1 MAYLY
6 RHIRLDKNEPFYIGI
21 GSDNKYKRAHNK
33 KGRSYSWKDI
43 AYNVSYEIEILLD
56 NLSWEDACNKEI
68 EFIAMYGRIDLN
80 KGTLV
85 NMTDGGDG
93 QLGRKINEQTRTK
106 MCKSK
111 SDTAKHNMKLS
122 HLDRDYSYL
131 KDKAGSKKGISK
143 SEIHIQALKKAS
155 CNKRIKIYCP
165 ELNIIFNSLT
175 EASKSLNKSTGNI
188 SNIISSKT
196 NKSRNGLT
204 LIKYE

>member
-56 NLSWEDACNKEI
+56 NLSWEDACNK
-68 EFIAMYGRIDLN
+68 
-80 KGTLV
+80 
-85 NMTDGGDG
+85 
-93 QLGRKINEQTRTK
+93 
-106 MCKSK
+106 
-111 SDTAKHNMKLS
+111 
-122 HLDRDYSYL
+122 
-131 KDKAGSKKGISK
+131 
-143 SEIHIQALKKAS
+143 
-155 CNKRIKIYCP
+155 RIKIYCP

-175 EASKSLNKSTGNI
+175 ETSKSLNKSTGNI